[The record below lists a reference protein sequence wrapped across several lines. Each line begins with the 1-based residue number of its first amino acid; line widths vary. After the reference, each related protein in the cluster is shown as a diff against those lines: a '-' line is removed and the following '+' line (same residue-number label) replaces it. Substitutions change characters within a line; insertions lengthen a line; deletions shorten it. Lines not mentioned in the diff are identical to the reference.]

1 MMKSNFTTGRVEA
14 NLCLI
19 MVPCRPFL
27 LPVTTLC
34 GLVACVA
41 LAADAPSDPLSKLRS
56 EWRTQVEKDT
66 KLLRE
71 RYAQN
76 LQKLEKEMAA
86 GGDYAGAAKARAERR
101 KVVACADVPE
111 TAPKVPSAV
120 PDGEPVIL
128 EAANAIVSGTVAY
141 NAANGVLSG
150 LRTAGAVVSWLLP
163 PGLKAGGYEVELT
176 YSCPP
181 EGGGE
186 LMLKEDRYTLNR
198 VLKGTSSWD
207 LYQTE
212 VIGTLRLIANS
223 RLLELSAVAVK
234 GTELLHLKSIRL
246 LPAAD
251 RK

>member
-1 MMKSNFTTGRVEA
+1 M
-14 NLCLI
+14 
-19 MVPCRPFL
+19 
-27 LPVTTLC
+27 
-34 GLVACVA
+34 
-41 LAADAPSDPLSKLRS
+41 
-56 EWRTQVEKDT
+56 
-66 KLLRE
+66 
-71 RYAQN
+71 
-76 LQKLEKEMAA
+76 
-86 GGDYAGAAKARAERR
+86 
-101 KVVACADVPE
+101 
-111 TAPKVPSAV
+111 
-120 PDGEPVIL
+120 
-128 EAANAIVSGTVAY
+128 
-141 NAANGVLSG
+141 
-150 LRTAGAVVSWLLP
+150 VSWLLP
-163 PGLKAGGYEVELT
+163 PGLKAGGYDVELT